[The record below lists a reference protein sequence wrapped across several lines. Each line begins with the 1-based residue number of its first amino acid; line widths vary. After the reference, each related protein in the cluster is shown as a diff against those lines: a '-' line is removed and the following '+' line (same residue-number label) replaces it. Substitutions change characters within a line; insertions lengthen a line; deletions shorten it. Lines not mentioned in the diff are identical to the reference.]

1 MLILRLT
8 VTCAFLIAFS
18 FFITSSSAH
27 NPTVVIDSTVGGEFP
42 SRQVALTDSSYPS
55 DHPSITA
62 RAGAKKKMKTGNP
75 LVQKNPI
82 VCSERSCQK
91 TLTHHQMPLS
101 KRPRATKHISSPPV
115 TNSIQIQP
123 SPTSSRS
130 RSRFRAK
137 ENTESSAFRP
147 AGGCGKINGNTAQT
161 A

>member
-18 FFITSSSAH
+18 FFITSSLAH
-27 NPTVVIDSTVGGEFP
+27 NPTVVLSSNTGG
-42 SRQVALTDSSYPS
+42 ALPLQQLHLSDSYPS

-101 KRPRATKHISSPPV
+101 KRPRETKHISSPPV